1 MLTAF
6 VILGLA
12 LAVVGLVVF
21 IAICV
26 AIQREDHSARLS
38 SRPPTAGTAVTRRV
52 AGLSVRRASP
62 PAASGRPDLRPALW
76 ASRYPP
82 DSCQERR

>member
-1 MLTAF
+1 MFSAL
-6 VILGLA
+6 VILVLA

-26 AIQREDHSARLS
+26 AIQREDHCPRLS
-38 SRPPTAGTAVTRRV
+38 ARPPTAGTAVTRRV
-52 AGLSVRRASP
+52 AGLSVRRAAPS
-62 PAASGRPDLRPALW
+62 AASGQPDLHPALW

-82 DSCQERR
+82 DSDQERR